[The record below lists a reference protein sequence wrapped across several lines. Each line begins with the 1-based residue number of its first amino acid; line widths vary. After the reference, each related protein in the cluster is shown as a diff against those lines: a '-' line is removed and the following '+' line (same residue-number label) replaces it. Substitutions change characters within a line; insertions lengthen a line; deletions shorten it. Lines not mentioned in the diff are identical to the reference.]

1 MPVSDPVR
9 PPTTK
14 KWRPTLSMI
23 VVVMLLSMIA
33 LPLAGLF
40 FFRLYENQLIRQTE
54 AELIAQG
61 AVLSAYMAAELAARD
76 SDGLQLGTP
85 LPPELLPDPDEPY
98 HPVVPSLDLA
108 GDEILGPRP
117 EPRQPER
124 PTQPAFAAIGARMY
138 DLTSAAQKTSL
149 AGFRILDPFGTVIA
163 GRHETGTSLA
173 HVAEVA
179 SALKGRY
186 ASVMRV
192 RVSNQPPPSLYSL
205 SRGTGVRVFVT
216 VPVIHKSRVAGIIYM
231 SRTPSNIVKQLYNE
245 RKNLV
250 LALLFVLTL
259 TIIIGFLF
267 LRTISGPLNE
277 LIARTSRI
285 SRGDRAAMQP
295 LQRHGSREIAKLSES
310 FLAMAE
316 SLQDRTDYIA
326 NFAAHVSHELK
337 SPLTSIQGAAE
348 LLRDSGASMT
358 PEEREKFLDN
368 IVADT
373 KRQTILVER
382 LRDLARADN
391 PQTGGSCTLSGVID
405 RLRQKFSEL
414 EFAVETIGDSSI
426 AVSDEN
432 TGIILGHLLENA
444 AQHNARTVR
453 LTAAPD
459 GNDLVVLVSDD
470 GDGITGQD
478 RSRIFDAFFT
488 TRREAGGTGMGL
500 GIVKAMLTA
509 HRGTIHLLPSQTGA
523 LFELRFPRPA

>member
-1 MPVSDPVR
+1 
-9 PPTTK
+9 
-14 KWRPTLSMI
+14 MI

-61 AVLSAYMAAELAARD
+61 AVLSAYMAAELEARRAD
-76 SDGLQLGTP
+76 NLQLGAVVA
-85 LPPELLPDPDEPY
+85 PELLPDPNEPY
-98 HPVVPSLDLA
+98 HPVLPSLDLA
-108 GDEILGPRP
+108 GDEILGRRP
-117 EPRQPER
+117 EPREPGR
-124 PTQPAFAAIGARMY
+124 PAQAAFTAIGARMY

-173 HVAEVA
+173 HVREVA
-179 SALKGRY
+179 TALKGRY
-186 ASVMRV
+186 SSVMRV
-192 RVSNQPPPSLYSL
+192 RVSDEPPPSLYSV
-205 SRGTGVRVFVT
+205 SRGTGVRIFVA
-216 VPVIHKSRVAGIIYM
+216 VPVIQDSRVAGVIYM
-231 SRTPSNIVKQLYNE
+231 SRTPSNIVKHLYNE
-245 RKNLV
+245 RKNLL
-250 LALLFVLTL
+250 LALLFVLTITL
-259 TIIIGFLF
+259 IIGFLF
-267 LRTISGPLNE
+267 LRTISRPLNE

-285 SRGDRAAMQP
+285 SRGDRTAVQP
-295 LQRHGSREIAKLSES
+295 LERHGSREIAKLSES
-310 FLAMAE
+310 FLSMAE

-348 LLRDSGASMT
+348 LLRDSGTSMT
-358 PEEREKFLDN
+358 PDERQKFLDN

-391 PQTGGSCTLSGVID
+391 PQTGGVCDLTDVID
-405 RLRQKFSEL
+405 RVRPKFDQLDIVVKAHSD
-414 EFAVETIGDSSI
+414 TSI
-426 AVSDEN
+426 AVSEEN
-432 TGIILGHLLENA
+432 THIILGHLLENA
-444 AQHNARTVR
+444 TQHNAHTVNISV
-453 LTAAPD
+453 TPEA
-459 GNDLVVLVSDD
+459 GDLVVVISDD

-509 HRGTIHLLPSQTGA
+509 HKGTIRLKRSQVGA
-523 LFELRFPRPA
+523 HFEIRFPRSA